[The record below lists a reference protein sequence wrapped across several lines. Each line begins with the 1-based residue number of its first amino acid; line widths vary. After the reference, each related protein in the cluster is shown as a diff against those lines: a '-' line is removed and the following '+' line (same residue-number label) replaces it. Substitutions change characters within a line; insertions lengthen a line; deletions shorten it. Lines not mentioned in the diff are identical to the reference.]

1 MASGANHITMFR
13 LAAKAF
19 RHILSRKQSNFIPVL
34 KWLDYVVKKSAPPC
48 GKELVKLERIVKEGE
63 AVYCGY
69 KY

>member
-19 RHILSRKQSNFIPVL
+19 RHILSRKQSNYIPVL
-34 KWLDYVVKKSAPPC
+34 KWLDYVVKQSAPPC
-48 GKELVKLERIVKEGE
+48 GKELVKLGRIVKEGE

>member
-1 MASGANHITMFR
+1 MVSGANHITMLR

-19 RHILSRKQSNFIPVL
+19 QHILGRKQSNYVVVL
-34 KWLDYVVKKSAPPC
+34 KWLDYVIKKSAPPC
-48 GKELVKLERIVKEGE
+48 RKELVRLGRIVEEGD

>member
-1 MASGANHITMFR
+1 MASGANYMTILR

-19 RHILSRKQSNFIPVL
+19 QHVLSRKQSNYAQVL
-34 KWLDYVVKKSAPPC
+34 KWLDNVIKKSAPPC
-48 GKELVKLERIVKEGE
+48 GKELVKLGRIVKEGE

>member
-1 MASGANHITMFR
+1 MTILR

-19 RHILSRKQSNFIPVL
+19 QHVLSRKQSNYVPVL
-34 KWLDYVVKKSAPPC
+34 TWLENVAKKSAPPF
-48 GKELVKLERIVKEGE
+48 GKELVTLGRIVKEGE